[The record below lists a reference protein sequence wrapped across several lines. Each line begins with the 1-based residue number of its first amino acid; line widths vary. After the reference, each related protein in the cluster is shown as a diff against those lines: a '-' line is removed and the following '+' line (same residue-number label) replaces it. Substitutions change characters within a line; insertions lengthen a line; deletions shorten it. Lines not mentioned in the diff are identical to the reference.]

1 MKGLYYTR
9 VSEML
14 GEKFHIDEAF
24 LKQSIQQQHSKA
36 GEKSLFQTYAMI
48 YQKTFI

>member
-24 LKQSIQQQHSKA
+24 LKKINPTATFKKLVKNHCSKCT
-36 GEKSLFQTYAMI
+36 Q
-48 YQKTFI
+48 